1 MQENQLILFRWD
13 RHQAFIKPRICPV
26 YSAPCRVS
34 GPSFGP
40 LETFEA
46 SNFPLVSNALTN
58 NISLFTILFLF
69 YFNYTLETMKKSTG
83 CSGMLLF
90 IVLISLLPNDK
101 WWLCGLTLRPDTFSN
116 HSRLTDNKNT
126 SNISK
131 IQKMQYE
138 KRAAAGKVW

>member
-1 MQENQLILFRWD
+1 
-13 RHQAFIKPRICPV
+13 
-26 YSAPCRVS
+26 
-34 GPSFGP
+34 
-40 LETFEA
+40 
-46 SNFPLVSNALTN
+46 
-58 NISLFTILFLF
+58 
-69 YFNYTLETMKKSTG
+69 
-83 CSGMLLF
+83 MLLF